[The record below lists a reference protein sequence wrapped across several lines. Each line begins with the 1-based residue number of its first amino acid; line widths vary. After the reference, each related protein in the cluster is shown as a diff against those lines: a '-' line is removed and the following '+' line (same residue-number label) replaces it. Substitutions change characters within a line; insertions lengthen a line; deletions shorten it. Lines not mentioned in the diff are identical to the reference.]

1 MKSFINAYLST
12 LAILYVLGFVF
23 SLFLFRNDL
32 DLLTTLLPQK
42 MALMV
47 KSLAIYFALMWV
59 VALPFFKLVTKRR
72 SFSWLFS
79 TVMWFLI
86 NTCMSFFTLL
96 RTGEVRAI
104 SILGI
109 LVISILFGVIFL
121 APYSWFKRRE
131 KPTKL
136 DIAKEFR

>member
-1 MKSFINAYLST
+1 MKIFINAYLST

-23 SLFLFRNDL
+23 SLFLFSNDL

-79 TVMWFLI
+79 TVMWFLV
-86 NTCMSFFTLL
+86 NTCMQLVVVFG
-96 RTGEVRAI
+96 TGEVRAI
-104 SILGI
+104 TIPGI
-109 LVISILFGVIFL
+109 LVISIIFGVIFMAL
-121 APYSWFKRRE
+121 YSWVKKRE